1 MSHYLFIVA
10 STREPGHLGN
20 TEWLAR
26 RAAASLPADAK
37 QTWLHLAGRN
47 LPQFVDQRHTVGTYP
62 MPEGDLRELFDA
74 TLACTDLV
82 LVAPVYWYSFPSTL
96 KAYMD
101 QWSAWMRIEGVGFKA
116 AMAKK
121 RLHLITTCGDRPYAQ
136 PMIDST
142 KLVAAFLDMPLAGV
156 LWGKGGPPDA
166 VQGDAAAIA
175 AAETFLLPR
184 AD

>member
-10 STREPGHLGN
+10 STREPGQLGN

-26 RAAASLPADAK
+26 RAAASLSADTE

-47 LPQFVDQRHTVGTYP
+47 LPQFVDQRHTVGSYP
-62 MPEGDLRELFDA
+62 MPEGGMRELFDA
-74 TLACTDLV
+74 TMACTDLV

-101 QWSAWMRIEGVGFKA
+101 HWSAWMRIEGAQFKQ
-116 AMAKK
+116 AMAQK

-142 KLVAAFLDMPLAGV
+142 KMSAEFLGMPLAGV
-156 LWGKGGPPDA
+156 LWGKGGLPNT

-175 AAETFLLPR
+175 EAETFFLPK
-184 AD
+184 AE